1 MSLRPIMASGG
12 QVTGNGSLLFP
23 FRARVSISGNSSA
36 QASSTNRPVFY
47 FYFENDDR
55 RVGDFGSSA
64 TSAAQSPNEFSL
76 AKFRVRDGQRQLT
89 VARGN
94 MFNANVGL
102 DPEDLVNLSIQQIG
116 DGIFEVTPA
125 QELEPGQYGFV
136 LRMGSDAYRIFDFAV
151 GGA

>member
-1 MSLRPIMASGG
+1 
-12 QVTGNGSLLFP
+12 
-23 FRARVSISGNSSA
+23 
-36 QASSTNRPVFY
+36 
-47 FYFENDDR
+47 
-55 RVGDFGSSA
+55 
-64 TSAAQSPNEFSL
+64 
-76 AKFRVRDGQRQLT
+76 
-89 VARGN
+89 

-151 GGA
+151 GGAVTD